1 MPDARNGIAGLDEEL
16 VRQRAVVAGRSPPYA
31 RALELLPSV
40 LSGPAGRLVE
50 AAWRHRRF
58 FAWYE
63 RPLLLLAALRNDA
76 LGDGPMHPLW
86 RAFAAPEPSA
96 DAVTEDALGAA
107 FDGSHMRVFDALAHR
122 TVQTNETSRAVAW
135 LWPAAL
141 AGASGGGRPIAL
153 ADVGASAGLNLV
165 ADDLPAIWT
174 DEDGSPLEVAR
185 RVRTV
190 ARLGLDEAPVDA
202 VREEDARWLRACVW
216 PCEPEREERLLLAIE
231 VFRAARIRPDA
242 PVLLPIRATN
252 VPARLDVLSAAESGA
267 LVIAYQTIVR
277 DFLAPG
283 ERGEYVDGMRAWLA
297 THPPGQALWIELEG
311 HEGGGD
317 PPVAIVAHVR
327 GRRGDLE
334 SLVLGRCGY
343 HPRRIQRFRDAEAEL
358 RELLAPEAHAAAGA

>member
-1 MPDARNGIAGLDEEL
+1 MPEGRSGIAGLDEEL
-16 VRQRAVVAGRSPPYA
+16 ARERGAVAGRSPPYV
-31 RALELLPSV
+31 RTLELLPPV

-76 LGDGPMHPLW
+76 LAEGPLHPLW
-86 RAFAAPEPSA
+86 PGLAAPVPSA
-96 DAVTEDALGAA
+96 DAVTEDALRAA

-141 AGASGGGRPIAL
+141 AGAGAGGRAVAL

-174 DEDGSPLEVAR
+174 DEDGAPLEVAR
-185 RVRTV
+185 RVRAV

-202 VREEDARWLRACVW
+202 LREEDARWLRACVW
-216 PCEPEREERLLLAIE
+216 PGEPEREERLLLAVE
-231 VFRAARIRPDA
+231 AFRAARIRPDA

-277 DFLAPG
+277 DYLAPE

-311 HEGGGD
+311 LEGEAD

-327 GRRGDLE
+327 GRGGELE

-343 HPRRIQRFRDAEAEL
+343 HPRRVHRVREAEAEL
-358 RELLAPEAHAAAGA
+358 RALVAPEAHAAAGA